1 MSGARLKTG
10 TATEVGWVSKNAAI
24 EFVKENES
32 GMFTLKR
39 KIGEFGT
46 CFKG

>member
-1 MSGARLKTG
+1 MNGHSDGGRLG
-10 TATEVGWVSKNAAI
+10 QYKNAAI